1 MKKSLFLLCLLLG
14 MLGNCAL
21 VLAQPAQK
29 LINVVVSPDRID
41 WKCKAKEEVKFTVQV
56 FKNENL
62 LKDVVV
68 DYELGPEYFPTVVK
82 KDIRLA
88 DGKTTL
94 KAKMNEPGFL
104 RCKVTAK
111 VDGRKY
117 EGMATVGVDETKI
130 QSTTADPKDF
140 DAFWTGAIA
149 EARKQPLDPKMTL
162 LPERCTST
170 QNVYHVSF
178 QNERPGSRM
187 YGILIVP
194 KKPGKYPAI
203 LQVPGAGI
211 RPYNGFNLGEN
222 IITLEIGIHG
232 IPVTMP
238 QEVYNNLA
246 AGALNGY
253 NAINKNNR
261 DTHYYKRVYLG
272 CVRAVDFLYSLPEFD
287 GNTVGVTGG
296 SQGGALSIVTAGLDP
311 RIKFLA
317 AFYPALCDYAGYLHK
332 RAGGWPH
339 YYRNAQPVANE
350 VETLAYFD
358 VVNFARR
365 VNAPGW
371 YSWGYNDVT
380 CPPTSM
386 YSAYNVIPGAKDL
399 HLYLETGHWTYP
411 EQQSE
416 RIEWLK
422 GKCGK

>member
-1 MKKSLFLLCLLLG
+1 
-14 MLGNCAL
+14 
-21 VLAQPAQK
+21 
-29 LINVVVSPDRID
+29 
-41 WKCKAKEEVKFTVQV
+41 
-56 FKNENL
+56 
-62 LKDVVV
+62 
-68 DYELGPEYFPTVVK
+68 
-82 KDIRLA
+82 
-88 DGKTTL
+88 
-94 KAKMNEPGFL
+94 
-104 RCKVTAK
+104 
-111 VDGRKY
+111 
-117 EGMATVGVDETKI
+117 
-130 QSTTADPKDF
+130 
-140 DAFWTGAIA
+140 
-149 EARKQPLDPKMTL
+149 MTL

-178 QNERPGSRM
+178 QNERPSSRM

>member
-1 MKKSLFLLCLLLG
+1 MKKVLFSFCFLLVLLLG
-14 MLGNCAL
+14 SSLRL
-21 VLAQPAQK
+21 EAQPAQK
-29 LINVVVSPDRID
+29 LVNVVVSPDRTD
-41 WKCKAKEEVKFTVQV
+41 WKYKQKEEVTFTVQV
-56 FKNENL
+56 FRNENL

-68 DYELGPEYFPTVVK
+68 DYEVGPEYFPVK
-82 KDIRLA
+82 KEA
-88 DGKTTL
+88 DVLLKNGKTTL
-94 KAKMNEPGFL
+94 KGSMNEPGFL
-104 RCKVTAK
+104 RCKVIAK
-111 VDGRKY
+111 VDGRNY
-117 EGMATVGVDETKI
+117 EGMATVAVDEERI
-130 QSTTADPKDF
+130 RPTTADPKDF
-140 DAFWTGAIA
+140 DSFWKQAI
-149 EARKQPLDPKMTL
+149 EDARKTSLDPKMVL
-162 LPERCTST
+162 MPERCTST

-187 YGILIVP
+187 YGILVVP
-194 KKPGKYPAI
+194 KKEGVYPAI

-211 RPYNGFNLGEN
+211 RPYNGMNLGDDV
-222 IITLEIGIHG
+222 ITLEIGIHG
-232 IPVTMP
+232 IPVNMP

-246 AGALNGY
+246 SGALNGY
-253 NAINKNNR
+253 PGINKNDR

-272 CVRAVDFLYSLPEFD
+272 CVRAVDFIFSLPEFD
-287 GNTVGVTGG
+287 GSTVGVTGG

-317 AFYPALCDYAGYLHK
+317 AFYPALCDYAGYLHQ

-339 YYRNAQPVANE
+339 YYRNAKPGPNE

-386 YSAYNVIPGAKDL
+386 YSAYNVIPGAKEL

-411 EQQSE
+411 EQNMARFQ
-416 RIEWLK
+416 WLK
-422 GKCGK
+422 EMYK